1 MPEPIF
7 DSPEDG
13 AEPHENIIQTKKC
26 PEPNPTNWPA
36 DVPTLPGVPTISDFS
51 KAEHNVDVTNTEFEN
66 AKKAA
71 ASVVGNAAES
81 SKPKRFRY
89 SYKDRGVQGNKNL
102 FIKPEF
108 IELYT
113 TVSSDVLAVGKIIEV
128 PRSTNMNYVVNWLN
142 LPTADLPV
150 NFNRDHLR
158 THINKASK
166 IEMDILKAGRNS
178 FDQKYTN
185 TKNPLGN
192 KKAKRNNR
200 KKAAVPS
207 ELPSIT
213 IARGR
218 LRREELR
225 SWYTTK
231 SMRSCAVSGLTTRWC
246 RVHPH

>member
-1 MPEPIF
+1 M
-7 DSPEDG
+7 
-13 AEPHENIIQTKKC
+13 
-26 PEPNPTNWPA
+26 
-36 DVPTLPGVPTISDFS
+36 
-51 KAEHNVDVTNTEFEN
+51 
-66 AKKAA
+66 
-71 ASVVGNAAES
+71 
-81 SKPKRFRY
+81 
-89 SYKDRGVQGNKNL
+89 

-178 FDQKYTN
+178 FDMKYPN

-192 KKAKRNNR
+192 KKAKRSNR

-213 IARGR
+213 IAKSSLTDMNMKPSPNSGVRNVDNLVRPSPKVHRATHDRRKHSNKPPVDSNR
-218 LRREELR
+218 LYEEDSASEDGSDLEVGDTYLPR
-225 SWYTTK
+225 DGTED
-231 SMRSCAVSGLTTRWC
+231 AVDEGYEPAFMETDG
-246 RVHPH
+246 VYGDMDNIQFGM